1 MLDTRVFDGSG
12 VPKNADPMQNA
23 PSLSVLSLQFE
34 VAEESSPDWPDLVIR
49 VDGRDPF
56 EGSRSGWRGFDPSSM
71 LGEDCPLIPTS
82 SGRRVA
88 VVRCGCGEAG
98 CGSLAPLIVASV
110 DGRRISWLDFRDYV
124 GVFAGPVVD
133 EEIKPDWGRPKDLPD
148 LHFDR
153 DQYLA
158 EVERVRWDRA
168 GRRRADGWPAGRRT
182 PAPSE
187 SGVAA
192 ESSLPWAG
200 AAWPD
205 NQGVVISFA
214 LWGEGAEEQQ
224 FSQKLLK
231 LRSDLA
237 EPEPRPRRWCRR
249 CWRSRPSAGP
259 RPSLPPVKP

>member
-1 MLDTRVFDGSG
+1 MSSMAPG

-158 EVERVRWDRA
+158 EVERVRWDR
-168 GRRRADGWPAGRRT
+168 GWETPRRR
-182 PAPSE
+182 
-187 SGVAA
+187 VARLVG
-192 ESSLPWAG
+192 ERLRPLNLVLPPNLPFHGAG

-237 EPEPRPRRWCRR
+237 EPEAAAEEMVQALLAVPPERWSETFGYRP
-249 CWRSRPSAGP
+249 
-259 RPSLPPVKP
+259 